1 MADYTGLNQEQLNA
15 VYHTEGP
22 LLILAGAGSGKTRA
36 ITHRIAY
43 LIEEVGVNPY
53 NIMAIT
59 FTNKAAKEM
68 RQRVDDLVSYG
79 ADDVWVATFHSTC
92 VRILRRHI
100 ELLGYDRSFTI
111 YDTDDQKSLL
121 KECYK
126 YLQIDPKNFPERA
139 TLGEISN
146 AKNEFKTPEEYA
158 TENQDNF
165 RKVKIGQLYT
175 EYQKRLKANNALDFD
190 DLLFKT
196 VELFQFHPNILEQYQ
211 ERFRYIM
218 VDEYQD
224 TNKIQFLFVSMLARK
239 YRNLCVVGDDDQSIY
254 RFRGADIRNILD
266 FEQVFRDTK
275 VIKLEQNYRS
285 TKNILQAANE
295 VIANNHD
302 RKSKKLWTHNA
313 QGEQISFRQYE
324 NEYDEADGIVKELRQ
339 LHERQGI
346 SYEDCSI
353 LYRTNAQSRV
363 LEEKLLL
370 YNIPYRIFG
379 GINFYQR
386 KEVKDLLSYLKVINN
401 GSDDLAV
408 KRIINVPKRG
418 IGLTT
423 LDKVNQYA
431 QTYNMNFLDALFE
444 VEHIPELKRA
454 AEKIKGFTDLIQG
467 FRDRLKSI
475 SLSQLFQDILDQTGY
490 RRELEQEKTEE
501 AMARIDNIDE
511 LMNKIVN
518 YEDNAENPTLD
529 ELLEE
534 IALVADID
542 NLEDERSCVVLMTLH
557 SAKGLEF
564 PHVFIS
570 GMEDGLFPGMM
581 SVLADDPTEM
591 EEERRLCYV
600 GITRAQES
608 LHLSSARRRM
618 VRGESHF
625 SKVSRF
631 VQEIPKDLMD
641 FGKPGQLGATK
652 SSPINGT
659 AGGNTF
665 ASPRKASAFTTP
677 YQSKPIPMNS
687 AVTIEYAVGDTVRH
701 IKFGQGVVTEIR
713 PGGRDY
719 EVTVDF
725 VKVGVKKMFASFAK
739 LKKL

>member
-254 RFRGADIRNILD
+254 KFRGADIRNILD

-285 TKNILQAANE
+285 TKNCGHIMHKESRFRSANTKM
-295 VIANNHD
+295 NMM
-302 RKSKKLWTHNA
+302 KPM
-313 QGEQISFRQYE
+313 
-324 NEYDEADGIVKELRQ
+324 EL
-339 LHERQGI
+339 
-346 SYEDCSI
+346 
-353 LYRTNAQSRV
+353 
-363 LEEKLLL
+363 
-370 YNIPYRIFG
+370 
-379 GINFYQR
+379 
-386 KEVKDLLSYLKVINN
+386 LKNY
-401 GSDDLAV
+401 
-408 KRIINVPKRG
+408 
-418 IGLTT
+418 
-423 LDKVNQYA
+423 VNY
-431 QTYNMNFLDALFE
+431 M
-444 VEHIPELKRA
+444 
-454 AEKIKGFTDLIQG
+454 
-467 FRDRLKSI
+467 RDRG
-475 SLSQLFQDILDQTGY
+475 SLTRIVLFYIGP
-490 RRELEQEKTEE
+490 
-501 AMARIDNIDE
+501 M
-511 LMNKIVN
+511 
-518 YEDNAENPTLD
+518 PS
-529 ELLEE
+529 
-534 IALVADID
+534 LV
-542 NLEDERSCVVLMTLH
+542 C
-557 SAKGLEF
+557 
-564 PHVFIS
+564 
-570 GMEDGLFPGMM
+570 
-581 SVLADDPTEM
+581 
-591 EEERRLCYV
+591 
-600 GITRAQES
+600 
-608 LHLSSARRRM
+608 
-618 VRGESHF
+618 
-625 SKVSRF
+625 
-631 VQEIPKDLMD
+631 
-641 FGKPGQLGATK
+641 
-652 SSPINGT
+652 
-659 AGGNTF
+659 
-665 ASPRKASAFTTP
+665 
-677 YQSKPIPMNS
+677 
-687 AVTIEYAVGDTVRH
+687 
-701 IKFGQGVVTEIR
+701 
-713 PGGRDY
+713 
-719 EVTVDF
+719 
-725 VKVGVKKMFASFAK
+725 
-739 LKKL
+739 